1 VGCNRHSTDNGAF
14 IVVWRGNKMLH
25 SVVFINAGIHVG
37 EMTGMLELFGLGDCF
52 QTLEF
57 GVDIR

>member
-1 VGCNRHSTDNGAF
+1 
-14 IVVWRGNKMLH
+14 MLH